1 MTVSNRQGRIDLLN
15 GAVQIGHFVQQQ
27 RGHLRSE
34 QEMID
39 RWILDKLKWQELLSD
54 WLILTYP

>member
-1 MTVSNRQGRIDLLN
+1 MTISNRQGRIDLLN

-39 RWILDKLKWQELLSD
+39 RWILDKLKWQEF
-54 WLILTYP
+54 